1 MSYFDKY
8 LSPFISAYRNNYSTQ
23 QVLIRL
29 LEEWREKLD
38 ENFIVGAVLMD
49 LSKAFDCIPHDLIIA
64 KLAAYG
70 IERETLRLIYSYLKS
85 RKQCVKINNTY
96 SDYNEII
103 SGVPQGSIL
112 GPILFNLSI
121 NDLFFFI
128 EIASM
133 HNFADDN
140 TLSAWE
146 KQFPN

>member
-1 MSYFDKY
+1 M
-8 LSPFISAYRNNYSTQ
+8 
-23 QVLIRL
+23 

-38 ENFIVGAVLMD
+38 NNFIIDAVLMN
-49 LSKAFDCIPHDLIIA
+49 LFKAFDCIPHDLIIA

-70 IERETLRLIYSYLKS
+70 IERETLRLIYSYLKG

-103 SGVPQGSIL
+103 SSVPQGSIP
-112 GPILFNLSI
+112 GSILFKLSI
-121 NDLFFFI
+121 NDSFFFI

-140 TLSAWE
+140 TLSAWGDTLRE
-146 KQFPN
+146 N